1 MIFIDSQQK
10 CVPWHLVGKFR
21 EEIDFLPA
29 GRRLLHLGPFIT
41 VIICVYVC
49 ITVIIYAFIYFENFS
64 IFKTFLNI
72 FINNFQSFYCSHF
85 SAINDFKK
93 SKN

>member
-49 ITVIIYAFIYFENFS
+49 ITVIICVYLFREFFDFQN
-64 IFKTFLNI
+64 IFKH
-72 FINNFQSFYCSHF
+72 FYQ
-85 SAINDFKK
+85 
-93 SKN
+93 